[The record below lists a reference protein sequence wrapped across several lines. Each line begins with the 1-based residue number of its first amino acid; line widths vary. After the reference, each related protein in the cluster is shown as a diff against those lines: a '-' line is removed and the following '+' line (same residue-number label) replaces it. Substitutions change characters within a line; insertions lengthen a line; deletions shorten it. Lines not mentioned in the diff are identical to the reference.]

1 MTWWPCFICGSPE
14 VCAHREPEIIGVVQ
28 ARNAAARRDER
39 DAYRRELESRRAAAA
54 TPDLNAG
61 GMHNLSRDKSTF
73 AATPVVCPMPIEP
86 LLPPPRPPERA
97 ESAQRELFDITP
109 RTREAGR

>member
-1 MTWWPCFICGSPE
+1 MIWWPCFICGSPQ

-28 ARNAAARRDER
+28 ARAAAARRDER

-54 TPDLNAG
+54 SP
-61 GMHNLSRDKSTF
+61 
-73 AATPVVCPMPIEP
+73 CPMPIEP
-86 LLPPPRPPERA
+86 LPPPRPPERA